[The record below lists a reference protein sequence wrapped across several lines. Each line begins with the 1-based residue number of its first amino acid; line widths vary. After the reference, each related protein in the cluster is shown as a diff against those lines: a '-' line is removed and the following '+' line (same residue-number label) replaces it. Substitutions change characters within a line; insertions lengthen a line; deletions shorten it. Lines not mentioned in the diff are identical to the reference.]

1 MAKKENFHPYY
12 IGTEHGRLSFGHV
25 RDSNEISACMLQS
38 GPDGGR
44 HYIVME
50 ETGSAEEGTKGSTKS
65 YCPGTFT
72 VKAGKDIVNYP
83 KKDSKQAAPEP
94 QAQAAPESSNDSNG
108 QRAAIEKL
116 LADAKIRKEQYIQ
129 SGDNSKLAGVDRKI
143 KLYESSLAGM
153 DNIASSKE
161 AIVGEVKEIVG
172 KLINDKEEQP
182 RNIPAIWYEAENG
195 DIIIKAPRGRIKLEA
210 ESIELTAKGFDG
222 RTGNILM
229 DADDKIALNAQIVD
243 VKSRVS
249 TKIFSESTVDMIGKG
264 IMNVYGGLVDFA
276 DRTTKGKPSKTCG
289 GQVSINEER
298 NK

>member
-1 MAKKENFHPYY
+1 MAKKENFHPYFV
-12 IGTEHGRLSFGHV
+12 GTKHGRLSFGQI
-25 RDSNEISACMLQS
+25 RRNNQISACMLQS

-65 YCPGTFT
+65 FCPGTFT
-72 VKAGKDIVNYP
+72 VKSGKDIVNYP
-83 KKDSKQAAPEP
+83 EGKDE
-94 QAQAAPESSNDSNG
+94 
-108 QRAAIEKL
+108 
-116 LADAKIRKEQYIQ
+116 
-129 SGDNSKLAGVDRKI
+129 
-143 KLYESSLAGM
+143 
-153 DNIASSKE
+153 
-161 AIVGEVKEIVG
+161 
-172 KLINDKEEQP
+172 P

-222 RTGNILM
+222 RTGNILL

>member
-1 MAKKENFHPYY
+1 MSKKENFHPYY
-12 IGTEHGRLSFGHV
+12 IGNEHGRLSFGHV

-50 ETGSAEEGTKGSTKS
+50 ETGSADEGTKGSTKS
-65 YCPGTFT
+65 FCPGTFT
-72 VKAGKDIVNYP
+72 VKSGKDIVNYP
-83 KKDSKQAAPEP
+83 EGKDE
-94 QAQAAPESSNDSNG
+94 
-108 QRAAIEKL
+108 
-116 LADAKIRKEQYIQ
+116 
-129 SGDNSKLAGVDRKI
+129 
-143 KLYESSLAGM
+143 
-153 DNIASSKE
+153 
-161 AIVGEVKEIVG
+161 
-172 KLINDKEEQP
+172 P

-264 IMNVYGGLVDFA
+264 IMNIYGGLTDFA
-276 DRTTKGKPSKTCG
+276 DRSTKGSKPSKTCG
-289 GQVSINEER
+289 GGKSINEER

>member
-12 IGTEHGRLSFGHV
+12 IGTEHGRLSFGHI

-65 YCPGTFT
+65 FCPGTFT
-72 VKAGKDIVNYP
+72 VKSGKDIVNYP
-83 KKDSKQAAPEP
+83 EGKDE
-94 QAQAAPESSNDSNG
+94 
-108 QRAAIEKL
+108 
-116 LADAKIRKEQYIQ
+116 
-129 SGDNSKLAGVDRKI
+129 
-143 KLYESSLAGM
+143 
-153 DNIASSKE
+153 
-161 AIVGEVKEIVG
+161 
-172 KLINDKEEQP
+172 P

-229 DADDKIALNAQIVD
+229 DADDKIALNSQIID

-249 TKIFSESTVDMIGKG
+249 TKIFSESTIDIIGKG
-264 IMNVYGGLVDFA
+264 ILNIYGGLCDFA
-276 DRTTKGKPSKTCG
+276 DRTTKGSKPSKTCG
-289 GQVSINEER
+289 GSVSINEER

>member
-12 IGTEHGRLSFGHV
+12 IGTEHGRISFGQV
-25 RDSNEISACMLQS
+25 RESNQIAACMLES
-38 GPDGGR
+38 GPDAGR

-50 ETGSAEEGTKGSTKS
+50 ETGNAKQGTKGATKAF
-65 YCPGTFT
+65 CPGTFT
-72 VKAGKDIVNYP
+72 VKAGKDIKNYP
-83 KKDSKQAAPEP
+83 KKDPRV
-94 QAQAAPESSNDSNG
+94 D
-108 QRAAIEKL
+108 AIS
-116 LADAKIRKEQYIQ
+116 D
-129 SGDNSKLAGVDRKI
+129 
-143 KLYESSLAGM
+143 
-153 DNIASSKE
+153 
-161 AIVGEVKEIVG
+161 VGRVIGGEIGERVFGAVEELIDKDEV
-172 KLINDKEEQP
+172 P

-222 RTGNILM
+222 RTGNILL

-264 IMNVYGGLVDFA
+264 IMNIYGGLTDFA
-276 DRTTKGKPSKTCG
+276 DRTTKGSKPSKTCG
-289 GQVSINEER
+289 GAVSINEER

>member
-50 ETGSAEEGTKGSTKS
+50 ETGSADEGTKGSTKS
-65 YCPGTFT
+65 FCPGTFT
-72 VKAGKDIVNYP
+72 VKSGKDIVNYP
-83 KKDSKQAAPEP
+83 DGKDE
-94 QAQAAPESSNDSNG
+94 
-108 QRAAIEKL
+108 
-116 LADAKIRKEQYIQ
+116 
-129 SGDNSKLAGVDRKI
+129 
-143 KLYESSLAGM
+143 
-153 DNIASSKE
+153 
-161 AIVGEVKEIVG
+161 
-172 KLINDKEEQP
+172 P

-210 ESIELTAKGFDG
+210 ESIELTAKGIDG
-222 RTGNILM
+222 RTGNILL

-289 GQVSINEER
+289 GQISINEER

>member
-65 YCPGTFT
+65 ICPGTFT
-72 VKAGKDIVNYP
+72 VKSGKDIVNYP
-83 KKDSKQAAPEP
+83 DGKDE
-94 QAQAAPESSNDSNG
+94 
-108 QRAAIEKL
+108 
-116 LADAKIRKEQYIQ
+116 
-129 SGDNSKLAGVDRKI
+129 
-143 KLYESSLAGM
+143 
-153 DNIASSKE
+153 
-161 AIVGEVKEIVG
+161 
-172 KLINDKEEQP
+172 P

-222 RTGNILM
+222 RTGNILL

-264 IMNVYGGLVDFA
+264 IMNIYGGLTDFA
-276 DRTTKGKPSKTCG
+276 DRTTKGSKPSKTCG
-289 GQVSINEER
+289 GAVSINEER

>member
-1 MAKKENFHPYY
+1 MAKKESFHPYFT
-12 IGTEHGRLSFGHV
+12 GTEHGRLSFGTI
-25 RDSNEISACMLQS
+25 RKNNEISACMLQS

-72 VKAGKDIVNYP
+72 VKSGKDIVNYP
-83 KKDSKQAAPEP
+83 PKSIGDAIGRTIGGTPDELA
-94 QAQAAPESSNDSNG
+94 
-108 QRAAIEKL
+108 AAI
-116 LADAKIRKEQYIQ
+116 A
-129 SGDNSKLAGVDRKI
+129 SVDP
-143 KLYESSLAGM
+143 
-153 DNIASSKE
+153 
-161 AIVGEVKEIVG
+161 
-172 KLINDKEEQP
+172 EETP

-222 RTGNILM
+222 RTGNILL

-264 IMNVYGGLVDFA
+264 IMNIYGGLTDFA
-276 DRTTKGKPSKTCG
+276 DRSTKGSKPSKTCG
-289 GQVSINEER
+289 GGKSINEER